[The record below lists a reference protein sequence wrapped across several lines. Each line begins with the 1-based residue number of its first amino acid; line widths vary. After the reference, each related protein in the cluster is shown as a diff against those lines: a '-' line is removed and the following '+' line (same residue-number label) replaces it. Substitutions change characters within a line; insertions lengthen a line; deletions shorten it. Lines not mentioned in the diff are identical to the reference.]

1 VPVHVRVRLRS
12 LPLWCGAALLA
23 AACGCS
29 TQTDTP
35 PATVKMQDTVPEFP
49 RRMPAEVVHAYL
61 ARHPEAL
68 LLDVRSPQEW
78 NDDVGHI
85 DGSKQIPLKELGGR
99 IDELDPWRDKPV
111 IVVSRIGDRGGAAVV
126 VLREAGFAQVSTIEG
141 GLEAWR
147 RAGY

>member
-1 VPVHVRVRLRS
+1 VIIRPRS
-12 LPLWCGAALLA
+12 IPLVCGTALLA
-23 AACGCS
+23 FACGCS
-29 TQTDTP
+29 THIETP

-68 LLDVRSPQEW
+68 LLDVRSPDEW

-99 IDELDPWRDKPV
+99 IDELEPWRDKPV
-111 IVVSRIGDRGGAAVV
+111 VVVSRLGDRGGAAVV
-126 VLREAGFAQVSTIEG
+126 VLREAGFTQVTALDG
-141 GLEAWR
+141 GLESWR

>member
-1 VPVHVRVRLRS
+1 VTPRLRPIPS
-12 LPLWCGAALLA
+12 LVCGAALFALA
-23 AACGCS
+23 GCS

-35 PATVKMQDTVPEFP
+35 PATVKMQDSVPEFP
-49 RRMPAEVVHAYL
+49 WRMPAEVVHAYL
-61 ARHPEAL
+61 AHHPEAL
-68 LLDVRSPQEW
+68 LLDVRGPQEW

-99 IDELDPWRDKPV
+99 IEELDPWRDKPV
-111 IVVSRIGDRGGAAVV
+111 IVVSRLGDRGGAGVV
-126 VLREAGFAQVSTIEG
+126 VLREAGFVQVTALEG